1 MLILF
6 FFVSFPPVLPR
17 YRFFFNPIN
26 YFLLFL
32 QFFSVFFLE
41 KINCLLFFKKL
52 FNNNNYNFQ
61 YDYLILSANNFKII
75 QPTLSDFTLRDLA
88 PLILA
93 VRATP
98 LSSTESSPQKIDFN
112 QVPSSTLKKSQNE
125 CSWTNL
131 TNNAHIEPGNV
142 IYKEVT
148 INNINYR
155 VDDKLLNDD
164 NEKIFSQFKT
174 TPNLFTKI
182 EKNFIPQTDN
192 EYNSN
197 TYENNGSGSVADGYT
212 PKDSQTIS
220 NDSGSSN
227 SMNSGNFSTKKESS
241 NNFNNDDNGD
251 DNNDNNDGFNDS
263 SKKDHDDSEYW
274 KNYKKEF
281 IRKIVNKFEPLHK
294 INEGITRTVKTG
306 RPATPAES
314 PTFFRLALIPFMFIG
329 IIATYGVRHRAVLR
343 RLQIMRGT
351 HWSILMFISPFT
363 SNWVRGLINQ
373 ALMPQTH
380 ALRTITTVVK
390 NTFEAAAKKEIEKKT
405 TEYLN
410 KTFPNFFKSFKK

>member
-93 VRATP
+93 VRTTP

-220 NDSGSSN
+220 NDSESSN
-227 SMNSGNFSTKKESS
+227 STNSGNFSTKKESS
-241 NNFNNDDNGD
+241 NNFNNDGNGD
-251 DNNDNNDGFNDS
+251 DLEWLPIEKREETGIVLHHYNLNLM
-263 SKKDHDDSEYW
+263 
-274 KNYKKEF
+274 EF
-281 IRKIVNKFEPLHK
+281 IKYLSVNPHSGDIFYTTYQILRNFAYIQKLR
-294 INEGITRTVKTG
+294 NGVTVKYILGNHYRRFNVDKTG
-306 RPATPAES
+306 WDEK
-314 PTFFRLALIPFMFIG
+314 L
-329 IIATYGVRHRAVLR
+329 TY
-343 RLQIMRGT
+343 
-351 HWSILMFISPFT
+351 T
-363 SNWVRGLINQ
+363 SYQDELGEL
-373 ALMPQTH
+373 LS
-380 ALRTITTVVK
+380 
-390 NTFEAAAKKEIEKKT
+390 
-405 TEYLN
+405 
-410 KTFPNFFKSFKK
+410 NF